1 MSILRAKLWQKY
13 EDEQKQKISSLR
25 KSQVG
30 TGDRSEK
37 VRTYN
42 YPQNRVTDHRI
53 SLTLNKLDYIMLG
66 NLDELINALLA
77 NEQEQKLEQLKLDA
91 KQ

>member
-1 MSILRAKLWQKY
+1 
-13 EDEQKQKISSLR
+13 
-25 KSQVG
+25 
-30 TGDRSEK
+30 
-37 VRTYN
+37 
-42 YPQNRVTDHRI
+42 
-53 SLTLNKLDYIMLG
+53 MLG